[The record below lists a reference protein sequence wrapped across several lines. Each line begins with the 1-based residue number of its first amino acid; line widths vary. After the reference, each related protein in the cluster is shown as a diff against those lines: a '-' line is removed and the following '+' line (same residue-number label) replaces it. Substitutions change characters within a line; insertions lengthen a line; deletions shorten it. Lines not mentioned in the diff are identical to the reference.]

1 MIPTDGDELIEVF
14 EKLRSKSKKLINDL
28 LGLNV
33 AGLDKQFL
41 QIISVFLV
49 TEDTDDSTQEQL
61 VSTGLLVEY
70 LRYLKHMLA

>member
-49 TEDTDDSTQEQL
+49 IEDTDDSTQEQL